1 LLGFLNILQMKKLN
15 QKTLP
20 FLLLLLA
27 VACKSVDNNNTPSP
41 CEGND
46 CDTTQIP
53 CADCDTTPQ
62 ANVNIDT
69 TLQAGF
75 ERVRFAVS
83 SDIIRNPERGFFN
96 HLEWTNAAG
105 SPMSSG
111 TLQSLKNQHLSL
123 VANIY
128 YMTNYA
134 DKPLDASMLT
144 LVENNLRAARDNGF
158 KVILRF
164 AYSKS
169 QSAAVYDAPLETVT
183 GHIRQLQP
191 LLQNYVDVIA
201 VMEAG
206 FVGVW
211 GEWYYTNH
219 YGSGNSVN
227 IAMRSQLVD
236 SILAALPAERMVC
249 LRTPGYKLKM
259 LGITYADT
267 LTRSEAYSG
276 TKKARLAYHND
287 CFVASSNDMGTFFSN
302 AERVYNR
309 ADSRYT
315 AMGGETCAPSD
326 YSECV
331 NSLVQ
336 MRDYH
341 WSYLNKDYHT
351 TVLNSW
357 ASQGCMDEVKRRL
370 GYRFE
375 LYYADRPA
383 AVHKGADYSIKCL
396 IKNSGF
402 AAPYNPRE
410 VYLVLLTSGGNEV
423 QRTKLDN
430 VDPRFWMG
438 GEYRLVD
445 MVLPIPDG
453 LAAGEYKVALHL
465 PDPQPAIA
473 AVPDYA
479 IRFANNNLWDAD
491 KGWNTLFAIAVP

>member
-1 LLGFLNILQMKKLN
+1 M
-15 QKTLP
+15 KTLFHKTAQACL
-20 FLLLLLA
+20 FLLLLV
-27 VACKSVDNNNTPSP
+27 VACKSVDNNKNNTPP
-41 CEGND
+41 CEGDD
-46 CDTTQIP
+46 CDTTQNP
-53 CADCDTTPQ
+53 CTDCDTTPQ
-62 ANVNIDT
+62 ANLNIDT

-96 HLEWTNAAG
+96 HLEWNNANG

-111 TLQSLKNQHLSL
+111 TLQTLKDQYLSL

-128 YMTNYA
+128 YMMNYA
-134 DKPLDASMLT
+134 DKPLDAPMLA
-144 LVENNLRAARDNGF
+144 LVADNLQAARDNGF

-169 QSAAVYDAPLETVT
+169 ESAAVYDAPLEIVT
-183 GHIRQLQP
+183 GHIRQLKSI
-191 LLQNYVDVIA
+191 LQEYVDVIA

-219 YGSGNSVN
+219 YGGGTMPN
-227 IAMRSQLVD
+227 ITMRNQLVD
-236 SILAALPAERMVC
+236 SILAALPAERMIC

-287 CFVASSNDMGTFFSN
+287 CFVASSNDMGTFFSLV
-302 AERVYNR
+302 ERVYNR

-341 WSYLNKDYHT
+341 WSYLNKDYHQK
-351 TVLNSW
+351 VLGSW
-357 ASQGCMDEVKRRL
+357 ASQGCMDDVKKRL

-375 LYYADRPA
+375 LHYADRPTT
-383 AVHKGADYSIKCL
+383 VQKGADYNIKCF

-402 AAPYNPRE
+402 AAPYNPRD
-410 VYLVLLTSGGNEV
+410 VYLLLLTNDGSEV
-423 QRTKLDN
+423 QRIKLNN
-430 VDPRFWMG
+430 VDPRFWMA

-445 MVLPIPDG
+445 MALPIPENM
-453 LAAGEYKVALHL
+453 AAGEYKLALYL
-465 PDPQPAIA
+465 PDPKPTIA

-479 IRFANNNLWDAD
+479 IRFANNNLWNDA
-491 KGWNTLFAIAVP
+491 KGYNTLFTVTVP